1 MPQFEYHQKPVPE
14 LLRELAARME
24 QERDIGFAALPE
36 VAVVIHGTLGE
47 VFYVDGV
54 GAAGS
59 IESLGVIRLGEQ
71 ILTNALLGKE

>member
-24 QERDIGFAALPE
+24 QGDEPVPE
-36 VAVVIHGTLGE
+36 VAVLIHGTLGE